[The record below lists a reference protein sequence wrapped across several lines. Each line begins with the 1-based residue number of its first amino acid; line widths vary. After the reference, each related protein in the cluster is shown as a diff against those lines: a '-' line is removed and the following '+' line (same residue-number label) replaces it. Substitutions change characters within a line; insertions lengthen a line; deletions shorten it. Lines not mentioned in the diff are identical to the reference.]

1 MSARC
6 VRRDVIDSQKSRTFG
21 AVIVLLQGLVT
32 ALFPQISISF
42 VRNAVGKNFENAGGL
57 EAKPAYRRQLRAI
70 GVGTVAAAGTD
81 LLLQSAAE
89 TDDDAAQTETDDDG
103 DVEAAGE

>member
-1 MSARC
+1 M
-6 VRRDVIDSQKSRTFG
+6 IDSQKGRAFG

-32 ALFPQISISF
+32 ALFPQVSIGF
-42 VRNAVGKNFENAGGL
+42 VKNAVGKNFENAGGL

-70 GVGTVAAAGTD
+70 GVGTVAAAGTS

-89 TDDDAAQTETDDDG
+89 TDDDPAETETPDGGATEDD
-103 DVEAAGE
+103 E